1 VYVIDPVCRNKA
13 DIVLALDQS
22 SSIVQSKWGGMANWE
37 REVLNFAKRIA
48 GAFAIDETETQVGVL
63 KFNQT
68 AEIVFHL
75 DRYGDR
81 ESLLN
86 AIGKMKNWGGDTS
99 IAIALRTA
107 RNMFSPSH
115 GSRPHVHRILIL
127 VTDGTANKEES
138 NTLPEAKRT
147 KEASIIIYT
156 VGITRE
162 VDQDQLSKVA
172 SKPENFFYVANF
184 KELNK
189 VLRDVVD
196 QSCKDI
202 GRGMELRCCCSLRL
216 VQLLS
221 VPLLYCTR
229 ETDYKTTCLP

>member
-22 SSIVQSKWGGMANWE
+22 TSVVQEKWGGMNNWE
-37 REVLNFAKRIA
+37 REVLGFARRIA
-48 GAFAIDETETQVGVL
+48 GAFAIDETQTQVGVL
-63 KFNQT
+63 KFNQSV
-68 AEIVFHL
+68 EIVFHL

-86 AIGKMKNWGGDTS
+86 AIGKMENWGGNTN

-107 RNMFSPSH
+107 RDMFSPSH
-115 GSRPHVHRILIL
+115 GSRPHVHKILIL

-147 KEASIIIYT
+147 KEAGIMIYT
-156 VGITRE
+156 VGITSE
-162 VDQDQLSKVA
+162 VKRDQLSKVA

-184 KELNK
+184 KELNN
-189 VLRDVVD
+189 VLHDLIEK
-196 QSCKDI
+196 SCKDT
-202 GRGMELRCCCSLRL
+202 GMERSM
-216 VQLLS
+216 LL
-221 VPLLYCTR
+221 
-229 ETDYKTTCLP
+229 